1 MADLLT
7 KMTVNKIPTTQTAP
21 VKAPVQPKTSQS
33 EEKSESN
40 MTKKILLGAAA
51 AAAIAVAGIYIVKS
65 RKKPS
70 SLTHQKPA
78 SSVNPE
84 PIPPKTPAAPETP
97 VVEQIKTAEHTKQTI
112 EEFKQTGKFIKGKA
126 VMNNGEIFTGQLTNE
141 RKDGSK
147 FLLEYKDGLVRSVKK
162 LNGEEQVFEKTFSY
176 NQNGQIRTISK
187 NGKETAEFLYDEQ
200 GRKFVFRRFE
210 DNMHY
215 FFNKEGKLDHA
226 IDMKKMNYY
235 KDKNGTD
242 HNYQFFHNKETQ
254 YQQFHADNTTETTY
268 ATGQRY
274 MDKSWAEQHPE
285 LAEKYKQ
292 KYHWLKREEIEST
305 SAFTTGSSY
314 AYNNYSANRN
324 FDIEYR
330 IRKIIDVDKNM
341 NRSKYYCI
349 EHLPEDIKIKRI
361 NHNNKKILEL
371 CEDRSGEK
379 VLGKYNIETK
389 EFTDL
394 NGITAEE
401 AKTQLDKIFEA
412 AKLIKEKVLEL
423 YKLQRKENLYWGKL
437 KEVRGLDINKTMP

>member
-1 MADLLT
+1 MADLLS
-7 KMTVNKIPTTQTAP
+7 KMTVNKIPTAQTAP

-215 FFNKEGKLDHA
+215 FFNKDGKLDHA
-226 IDMKKMNYY
+226 IDMKKVDSQYT
-235 KDKNGTD
+235 DSNGVGHCFD
-242 HNYQFFHNKETQ
+242 LRHNKEMKYTKE
-254 YQQFHADNTTETTY
+254 YPDGHDENICVSGHRFFDE
-268 ATGQRY
+268 
-274 MDKSWAEQHPE
+274 SWVEQNSE
-285 LAEKYKQ
+285 LAKKYKQ
-292 KYHWLKREEIEST
+292 KYHVEKGESIKQEN
-305 SAFTTGSSY
+305 AFSTGINY
-314 AYNNYSANRN
+314 AYDNYGKN
-324 FDIEYR
+324 FDNSYQI
-330 IRKIIDVDKNM
+330 KKVVSVDKNM
-341 NRSKYYCI
+341 KRHKSYI
-349 EHLPEDIKIKRI
+349 LAHFPADIKIKRV
-361 NHNNKKILEL
+361 NHNDKKILEL
-371 CEDRSGEK
+371 CADWSGEK

-389 EFTDL
+389 EFTEL